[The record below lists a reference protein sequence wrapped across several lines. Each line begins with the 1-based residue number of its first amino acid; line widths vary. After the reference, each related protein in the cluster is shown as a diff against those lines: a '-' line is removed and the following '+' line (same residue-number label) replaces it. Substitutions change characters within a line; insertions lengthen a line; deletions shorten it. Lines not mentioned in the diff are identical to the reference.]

1 MMKWTKHIKDEDG
14 ASAIIVALMLVVLL
28 GAAALV
34 VDLGAAYSKSAKIQN
49 TCDAAALASAAK
61 LPDNEACI
69 STAKDY
75 VKDNGVDPKYATITI
90 NDSSSRVEVSIS
102 EKVSTG
108 FARVL
113 GIDQVK
119 VSKRAIASKESISK
133 IDTNR
138 RLSAIFNYLLF
149 QGSTD
154 DMVFK
159 SGGIGIYG
167 KIHGNGNIKINAAL
181 CALGGISGSGNELNA
196 TSNFPIVKKNES
208 TGNFEEVGTAYIQ
221 WDPYRIQV
229 KMEDGT
235 VIEDITNSEYYI
247 KEESTLPMP
256 DFITDNVNKLVPSQR
271 PTITYFTE
279 WQTISDDINAASD
292 RNVHYTGKSGQLTKS
307 FSHDIYTDGNLEIN
321 SRTNNITIN
330 GDIYCDGDLTLS
342 AYGCKLTV
350 NGNIYTK
357 GDLTFATNGDTTVN
371 GSIYCCKDIKSNG
384 GSIGKINCSYVYCNN
399 FIPGGH
405 ADISGVLVAENEI
418 TFTSSSNTVEGSFA
432 VVSKNGDI
440 DLTAGSQEFNGIV
453 YAPNGTIT
461 LGGITTVHGNL
472 IANKLNLTSAINIY
486 PLKDST
492 IDDLYDTVLKD
503 ESTQET
509 IVSDSVKLVE

>member
-1 MMKWTKHIKDEDG
+1 M
-14 ASAIIVALMLVVLL
+14 
-28 GAAALV
+28 
-34 VDLGAAYSKSAKIQN
+34 
-49 TCDAAALASAAK
+49 
-61 LPDNEACI
+61 
-69 STAKDY
+69 
-75 VKDNGVDPKYATITI
+75 
-90 NDSSSRVEVSIS
+90 
-102 EKVSTG
+102 
-108 FARVL
+108 
-113 GIDQVK
+113 
-119 VSKRAIASKESISK
+119 
-133 IDTNR
+133 
-138 RLSAIFNYLLF
+138 
-149 QGSTD
+149 
-154 DMVFK
+154 
-159 SGGIGIYG
+159 
-167 KIHGNGNIKINAAL
+167 

-256 DFITDNVNKLVPSQR
+256 NFITDNVNKLVPSQR
-271 PTITYFTE
+271 PTITCFTE

-307 FSHDIYTDGNLEIN
+307 FSHDIYTDGNL
-321 SRTNNITIN
+321 
-330 GDIYCDGDLTLS
+330 TLS

-357 GDLTFATNGDTTVN
+357 GDLTFATNGDTTVK

-405 ADISGVLVAENEI
+405 ADISGVLVAENKI
-418 TFTSSSNTVEGSFA
+418 TFTSSSNTVEGSLA

-440 DLTAGSQEFNGIV
+440 NLTAGSQEFNGIV